1 MNIFLILV
9 KKEIKEL
16 LTRQLLISIAAMLLV
31 FHVIGKVPE
40 PRIKRRIAR

>member
-16 LTRQLLISIAAMLLV
+16 LTRQLLISIAAMPC
-31 FHVIGKVPE
+31 FPS
-40 PRIKRRIAR
+40 